1 VSADALPRA
10 PRTAGALGRYAPFL
24 VLLLLVIGVQ
34 QAAHW
39 AGKGFFL
46 TPLTMSTYYA
56 LAVLGLCLLMG
67 YAGQVSLGHAAFF
80 AIGGYTAARLTTL
93 NLAAQAE
100 TWPVRVLRSLHLTLA
115 SQDVYG
121 DPTLAIHPWAAAA
134 AALLVAGIIAQL
146 IGASVLRLRGHYL
159 AMATL
164 GFGSII
170 HTLVK
175 ALESLGGADGIS
187 NVPGLPLFGDL
198 AVGSDLKQKVVNY
211 YVAWAFV
218 IVGLLLLTNLVHS
231 RVGRAL
237 RAIHG
242 SEDAAEAV
250 GVDAARY
257 KRRTFVLSALFAAAA
272 GVFLTHYNGGIGP
285 SETSVMKSVRY
296 VAIVAVG
303 GTANLWGVLTMALIL
318 NVLSLRGYFGSYD
331 NAVFGVILVVVMILA
346 AQGRSVAGLLARLV
360 PGRWFG
366 R

>member
-1 VSADALPRA
+1 MSADDRPRA
-10 PRTAGALGRYAPFL
+10 SRTPGPLRRHAPFVL
-24 VLLLLVIGVQ
+24 VLLLVVGVQ

-39 AGKGFFL
+39 AGKDFFL

-80 AIGGYTAARLTTL
+80 AIGGYTAARLTTM
-93 NLAAQAE
+93 NLAAYAA
-100 TWPVRVLRSLHLTLA
+100 TAPVRALRALDLTLA
-115 SQDVYG
+115 GRDVYG
-121 DPTLAIHPWAAAA
+121 DATLAVHPWAAAA
-134 AALLVAGIIAQL
+134 AALLLAGIVAQV

-164 GFGSII
+164 GFGSIV

-187 NVPGLPLFGDL
+187 NVPGFPLVGGL
-198 AVGSDLKQKVVNY
+198 AIGSDLQHKVVNY
-211 YVAWAFV
+211 YAAWALV
-218 IVGLLLLTNLVHS
+218 IVGLLLLTNLVQS
-231 RVGRAL
+231 RIGRAL

-242 SEDAAEAV
+242 AEDAAEAV
-250 GVDAARY
+250 GVDTARY
-257 KRRTFVLSALFAAAA
+257 KRRAFVLSAVFAAAA

-285 SETSVMKSVRY
+285 SEASVMKSVRY

-303 GTANLWGVLTMALIL
+303 GTSNLWGVLTMALAL

-331 NAVFGVILVVVMILA
+331 NAVFGVILIVVMVLA
-346 AQGRSVAGLLARLV
+346 AQGRSGAGLLARVL
-360 PGRWFG
+360 PNRWVQ

>member
-1 VSADALPRA
+1 VSRDDLRRA
-10 PRTAGALGRYAPFL
+10 PRALGALKRYAPFAA
-24 VLLLLVIGVQ
+24 VLLLVVGTQ
-34 QAAHW
+34 QAARW
-39 AGKGFFL
+39 TGKDFFL

-80 AIGGYTAARLTTL
+80 AIGGYTAAKLTTL
-93 NLAAQAE
+93 NLAAHAE
-100 TWPVRVLRSLHLTLA
+100 TTPVRALRALHLTLA
-115 SQDVYG
+115 GQDVYG
-121 DPTLAIHPWAAAA
+121 DPTLAVHPWAAAA
-134 AALLVAGIIAQL
+134 AALLVAGIVAQL
-146 IGASVLRLRGHYL
+146 IGVSVLRLRGHYL

-175 ALESLGGADGIS
+175 ALEPLGGADGIS
-187 NVPGLPLFGDL
+187 NVPGFPLFADL

-211 YVAWAFV
+211 YVAWALV

-242 SEDAAEAV
+242 SEDAAQAV

-257 KRRTFVLSALFAAAA
+257 KRRAFVLSALFAAAA

-285 SETSVMKSVRY
+285 SEASVMKSVRY

-303 GTANLWGVLTMALIL
+303 GTANLWGVLTMALVL

-331 NAVFGVILVVVMILA
+331 NAVFGVILIVAMILA
-346 AQGRSVAGLLARLV
+346 AQGRSAAGVLARLR
-360 PGRWFG
+360 PDRWL
-366 R
+366 RR